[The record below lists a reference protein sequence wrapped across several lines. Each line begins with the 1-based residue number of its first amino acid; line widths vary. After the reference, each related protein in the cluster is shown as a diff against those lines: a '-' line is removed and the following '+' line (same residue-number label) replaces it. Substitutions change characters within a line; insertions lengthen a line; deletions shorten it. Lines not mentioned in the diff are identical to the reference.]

1 MHRWTGGTPILMV
14 AGIMQKL
21 FDAVG
26 EHPAVLV
33 AANEEFPCAEA
44 LPAATPED
52 DGVQVRG
59 WSAYEI
65 WHSRIRRQPGMTSL
79 FLQLS

>member
-1 MHRWTGGTPILMV
+1 
-14 AGIMQKL
+14 MQKL

-33 AANEEFPCAEA
+33 AANEEFPSAEA
-44 LPAATPED
+44 LTSDAPEND
-52 DGVQVRG
+52 RIPVRG

-65 WHSRIRRQPGMTSL
+65 WHERIRLRPGVRSL